1 MLDPWALRVPWAGW
15 ALRVP
20 NAGSMSTEGAQCWIR
35 EPLGY
40 PRCHVLGVCNC
51 RRKYWDGYCLVNIC
65 CVFSWQKWQRKWFCL
80 YANGDLYYYDTEKVN
95 LCCLI
100 SLFGT
105 HHTSLGR
112 HECLVLFLFTPW
124 NWLGGNTNGA
134 HLICPISAVFPQ
146 KLTGK
151 EGENSTK
158 LSRWQERR
166 VKIVQNCPEDRKGGW
181 K

>member
-1 MLDPWALRVPWAGW
+1 MSPEGALSWLHEPWGCPKLAPW

-20 NAGSMSTEGAQCWIR
+20 NAGSMSTEGALSWLSPEGAQCWIH

-51 RRKYWDGYCLVNIC
+51 KRKYWDGYCLVNIC

-95 LCCLI
+95 LCCVI

-105 HHTSLGR
+105 HHTSVGR

-124 NWLGGNTNGA
+124 NWQGKNTQWSPLDMPNK
-134 HLICPISAVFPQ
+134 CSVSP
-146 KLTGK
+146 KT
-151 EGENSTK
+151 
-158 LSRWQERR
+158 
-166 VKIVQNCPEDRKGGW
+166 DRKGGW